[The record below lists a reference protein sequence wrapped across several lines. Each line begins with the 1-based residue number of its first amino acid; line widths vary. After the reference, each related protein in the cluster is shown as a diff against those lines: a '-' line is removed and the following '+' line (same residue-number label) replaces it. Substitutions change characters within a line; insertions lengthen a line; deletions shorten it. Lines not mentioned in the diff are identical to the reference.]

1 MQTLCILYFEHCT
14 LMILVISDI
23 QQGALRS
30 VNAEIYTAAVALGKE
45 TGQEVATLL
54 LGAEGLE
61 ELAATAGQYGVNR
74 AMIVE
79 DPGLEPFSPDVYATV
94 IAQVVNDT
102 GASIVLMGGTFTGK
116 DVMPRVA
123 QHLDVALVQD
133 VVDVRDEGGLVFT
146 RPMYAGKVHAEVRVS
161 SSPAMATIRSKSY
174 KPVEDAADIAVEAM
188 SVHIPAPK
196 TQVVAYEGS
205 SNGKLDVTE
214 ADIIVSGGR
223 GMQSADQWGILEDLA
238 DVLGAATG
246 CSRPVSDDG
255 WRPHEEHI
263 GQTGKTVSP
272 DLYIACGIS
281 GAIQHVAG
289 VSSSKFIVAVNKD
302 PEAPIFKVADYGIV
316 GDVFDVLPVLTE
328 EIKKVKQ

>member
-1 MQTLCILYFEHCT
+1 M
-14 LMILVISDI
+14 
-23 QQGALRS
+23 
-30 VNAEIYTAAVALGKE
+30 NAEVYTAAVALGKE
-45 TGQEVATLL
+45 TGQPVATVL
-54 LGAEGLE
+54 LGASGLG
-61 ELAATAGQYGVNR
+61 ELAAIAGNYGVEK
-74 AMIVE
+74 AIVVE
-79 DPGLEPFSPDVYATV
+79 DAGLETFSPDAYAAA
-94 IAQVVNDT
+94 IAQVIRET
-102 GASIVLMGGTFTGK
+102 SASVVLMGATFTGK

-133 VVDVRDEGGLVFT
+133 VINVRDEGGLVFT
-146 RPMYAGKVHAEVRVS
+146 RPMYAGKVHAEVRVH
-161 SSPAMATIRSKSY
+161 SSPAMATIRPKSY
-174 KPVEDAADIAVEAM
+174 KPVEQAVDTAVESM
-188 SVHIPAPK
+188 SVSVPASK
-196 TQVVAYEGS
+196 VQVVAYEGS

-223 GMQSADQWGILEDLA
+223 GMQGADKWGMLEELA
-238 DVLGAATG
+238 DLLGAATG

-289 VSSSKFIVAVNKD
+289 VSSSKYIVAVNKD

-316 GDVFDVLPVLTE
+316 GDVFDVVPVITE
-328 EIKKVKQ
+328 EIRKVKG

>member
-1 MQTLCILYFEHCT
+1 
-14 LMILVISDI
+14 MILIISDI
-23 QQGALRS
+23 QEGKLRS
-30 VNAEIYTAAVALGKE
+30 VNAEVYTAAVALGKE
-45 TGQEVATLL
+45 TGQPVATVL
-54 LGAEGLE
+54 LGASGLK
-61 ELAATAGQYGVNR
+61 ELAATAGNYGVEK
-74 AMIVE
+74 AIVVE
-79 DPGLEPFSPDVYATV
+79 DAGLAPFSPDAYAAAIAHV
-94 IAQVVNDT
+94 IRET
-102 GASIVLMGGTFTGK
+102 GASVVLMGATFTGK

-133 VVDVRDEGGLVFT
+133 VINVRDEGGLVFT
-146 RPMYAGKVHAEVRVS
+146 RPMYAGKVHADVRVQT
-161 SSPAMATIRSKSY
+161 SPALATIRPKSY
-174 KPVEDAADIAVEAM
+174 KPAEQAADVAVEPM
-188 SVHIPAPK
+188 SVSVPAAK
-196 TQVVAYEGS
+196 VQVVAYEGS

-223 GMQSADQWGILEDLA
+223 GMQGADKWGMLEELA
-238 DVLGAATG
+238 DLLGAATG

-316 GDVFDVLPVLTE
+316 GDVFDVVPVITE
-328 EIKKVKQ
+328 EIRKVKG

>member
-1 MQTLCILYFEHCT
+1 
-14 LMILVISDI
+14 MILVISDI
-23 QQGALRS
+23 QEGALRS
-30 VNAEIYTAAVALGKE
+30 VNAEMYTAAVALGRE
-45 TGQEVATLL
+45 TNQEVATVLI
-54 LGAEGLE
+54 GASGLE
-61 ELAATAGQYGVNR
+61 ALTATAGQHGVKR
-74 AMIVE
+74 AILVE
-79 DPGLEPFSPDVYATV
+79 DPALQSFSPEVYAAV
-94 IAQVVNDT
+94 MAQVIRSTAAD
-102 GASIVLMGGTFTGK
+102 IVLMAGTFTGK

-133 VVDVRDEGGLVFT
+133 VVAIRNEEGLVFT
-146 RPMYAGKVHAEVRVS
+146 RPMYAGKVHAEVRVAS
-161 SSPAMATIRSKSY
+161 APALTTIRPKSY
-174 KPVEDAADIAVEAM
+174 KPVEEAVDVAIERM
-188 SVHIPAPK
+188 QVDMPAPK

-223 GMQSADQWGILEDLA
+223 GMQAADQWGIIEDLA
-238 DVLGAATG
+238 GVLGAATG

-289 VSSSKFIVAVNKD
+289 VSSSKYIVAVNKD

-316 GDVFDVLPVLTE
+316 GDVFEVLPALTE
-328 EIKKVKQ
+328 EIKKVKK

>member
-1 MQTLCILYFEHCT
+1 M
-14 LMILVISDI
+14 
-23 QQGALRS
+23 
-30 VNAEIYTAAVALGKE
+30 NAEVYSAAVALGKE
-45 TGQEVATLL
+45 MGQPVATVL
-54 LGAEGLE
+54 LGAAGLE
-61 ELAATAGQYGVNR
+61 ALTASAGQHGVEK
-74 AMIVE
+74 AIVVE
-79 DPGLEPFSPDVYATV
+79 EPGLETFSPDAYAAA
-94 IAQVVNDT
+94 IAQVIRET
-102 GASIVLMGGTFTGK
+102 GASTVLMGATFTGK

-133 VVDVRDEGGLVFT
+133 VIHIKGESGLVFT
-146 RPMYAGKVHAEVRVS
+146 RPMYAGKVHAEVRVHS
-161 SSPAMATIRSKSY
+161 APAMATIRPKSY
-174 KPVEDAADIAVEAM
+174 KPVEHPADISVEHL
-188 SVHIPAPK
+188 SVDVPAAK

-223 GMQSADQWGILEDLA
+223 GMQGADKWNVLEELA
-238 DVLGAATG
+238 DLLGAATG

-289 VSSSKFIVAVNKD
+289 VSSSKYIVAVNKD

-316 GDVFDVLPVLTE
+316 GDVFDVLPVMTE
-328 EIKKVKQ
+328 EIRKVKQ